1 MSAVLGV
8 NYTKA
13 LTPSVDN
20 IVTPGVLRGNVK
32 IYQDIYEAAGLANP
46 STIQVGKQLIVGI
59 KVLFII
65 LTFDALGAG
74 TTLSVGDAASAT
86 RYINAVATNAAGSK
100 RSDLTDGMN
109 YVVTGTNDD
118 IIVITLGGGA
128 ATGTIAINIF
138 TAEE

>member
-1 MSAVLGV
+1 MSAVMGV
-8 NYTKA
+8 NYTKS

-20 IVTPGVLRGNVK
+20 IVAPGVLRGNVK
-32 IYQDIYEAAGLANP
+32 VYQDIYEAAALANP

-59 KVLFII
+59 KVLFIV
-65 LTFDALGAG
+65 LTFDALGAA

-86 RYINAVATNAAGSK
+86 RYINAVATNVAGSK

-109 YVVTGTNDD
+109 YSVTGTNDD